1 MKYKYILAV
10 LLLIALLPL
19 FFRIPYDTTNTEII
33 LAQEIMLPPHQPQQ
47 TQPPTYFGPAT
58 HPFGIPYGNPTR
70 PLRELG
76 GWRVNYG
83 TI

>member
-1 MKYKYILAV
+1 MKYKYILAL

-19 FFRIPYDTTNTEII
+19 FFRTHCNPTNTEII
-33 LAQEIMLPPHQPQQ
+33 LVQEIMLPQQ
-47 TQPPTYFGPAT
+47 QQQPPAYFGPAS